1 MDLDADFLVIGS
13 GLAGLTYA
21 LTMASHGTVI
31 LLTKKT
37 RTDANSSWAQGGI
50 AGVLADDDSF
60 ELHKQ
65 DTLVAGAG
73 LCHPDAVE
81 VLVREGPER
90 IRELIALGAHFN
102 TEIDESGAVV
112 LSLGR
117 EGGHSRNRIVHTAD
131 YTGWECERT
140 LVEAVRKP
148 ATVARSRR
156 NRHCSPREDA
166 VRSTSTPPIRRSP
179 LVTAWRWPGEPA
191 PPSPTW
197 SLYSSTRPRSTIRRR
212 AHS

>member
-1 MDLDADFLVIGS
+1 
-13 GLAGLTYA
+13 
-21 LTMASHGTVI
+21 
-31 LLTKKT
+31 
-37 RTDANSSWAQGGI
+37 SWAQGGI

-73 LCHPDAVE
+73 LCNEEAVD

-90 IRELIALGAHFN
+90 IHELIRLGANFN
-102 TEIDESGAVV
+102 RETDAQGQEV

-140 LVEAVRKP
+140 LLEAVKSCP
-148 ATVARSRR
+148 GI
-156 NRHCSPREDA
+156 A
-166 VRSTSTPPIRRSP
+166 VYEHLFVTDLAIADTPTGRICLGANALNSE
-179 LVTAWRWPGEPA
+179 TD
-191 PPSPTW
+191 
-197 SLYSSTRPRSTIRRR
+197 
-212 AHS
+212 

>member
-1 MDLDADFLVIGS
+1 MRSSWDGSRRNSVWRKVKTNADTLTDSTKGKKTLERIEVDFLVIGS

-21 LTMASHGTVI
+21 LNAAPHGSVA

-50 AGVLADDDSF
+50 AGVLAGDDSF

-73 LCHPDAVE
+73 LCNEAAVE
-81 VLVREGPER
+81 ILVREGPER
-90 IRELIALGAHFN
+90 IRELIQLGAKFN
-102 TEIDESGAVV
+102 METNSEGDDV

-140 LVEAVRKP
+140 LLEAVKN
-148 ATVARSRR
+148 SRD
-156 NRHCSPREDA
+156 SPLRPTA
-166 VRSTSTPPIRRSP
+166 VRVGS
-179 LVTAWRWPGEPA
+179 
-191 PPSPTW
+191 
-197 SLYSSTRPRSTIRRR
+197 SLLCQQRD
-212 AHS
+212 

>member
-1 MDLDADFLVIGS
+1 MDVVQTDYLVIGS

-21 LTMASHGTVI
+21 LKMAKFGSVT
-31 LLTKKT
+31 LLTKRK

-50 AGVLADDDSF
+50 AGVLSDDDSF

-73 LCHPDAVE
+73 LCHEDAVG

-90 IRELIALGAHFN
+90 IQELMELGAMFDTQ
-102 TEIDESGAVV
+102 TEPDGSSV

-131 YTGWECERT
+131 FTGWECERT
-140 LVEAVRKP
+140 LLEAVR
-148 ATVARSRR
+148 
-156 NRHCSPREDA
+156 H
-166 VRSTSTPPIRRSP
+166 TPQIEV
-179 LVTAWRWPGEPA
+179 LEHFFVT
-191 PPSPTW
+191 
-197 SLYSSTRPRSTIRRR
+197 
-212 AHS
+212 